1 MRVLHCPTTV
11 GGNPQGLCRAER
23 ALGLDSRSLSLG
35 TNYLAYAV
43 DEVVG
48 LRGGRPGREWARWR
62 AIRRML
68 RGYDVVHYNFGSTLA
83 PLRAP
88 TDAPGPKGFL
98 ARWHN
103 RLYAGPLE
111 QIDLRWARRRGL
123 VTAITYQGDDARQGD
138 FCRENYPIHFVHE
151 VEPGYYSTETDRH
164 KRERIALADASA
176 DLLYAVNP
184 DLLRVL
190 PARTRFLPYASVDP
204 RDWRPAPGRDE
215 TRPARPHVIHAPS
228 HRGVKGTRFVI
239 AAIERLRRE
248 GVPFEFTLVEGL
260 SNAEARR
267 LYATADLAVDQLL
280 AGFYGGFAVE
290 LMALEVPV
298 IAYMRAEDMALLPR
312 NIAEGMPLIQAAPD
326 TIYAVLREW
335 LTARKGAIRE
345 MGRESR
351 RFVER
356 WHDPLKIAREVRADY
371 ERVRSERAASKSG
384 VSRRAGPVA

>member
-43 DEVVG
+43 DEIVG
-48 LRGGRPGREWARWR
+48 ERGGRLGREWGRWR
-62 AIRRML
+62 AIRRAL
-68 RGYDVVHYNFGSTLA
+68 RGYDVIHYNFGSTLA

-88 TDAPGPKGFL
+88 TTFPGLKGLF

-111 QIDLRWARRRGL
+111 QIDLLWARRRGL

-138 FCRENYPIHFVHE
+138 FCRANYPVHFVHE
-151 VEPGYYSTETDRH
+151 VEPGYYSPETDRY
-164 KRERIALADASA
+164 KRERIAFADASA

-190 PARTRFLPYASVDP
+190 PSRTRFLPYASVDP
-204 RDWRPAPGRDE
+204 RDWQPAPGRDE
-215 TRPARPHVIHAPS
+215 TRPVRPHLIHAPS
-228 HRGVKGTRFVI
+228 HRGVKGTRYVI
-239 AAIERLRRE
+239 AAVERLRRE
-248 GVPFEFTLVEGL
+248 GVPFDFTLVEGL

-290 LMALEVPV
+290 LMALAVPV
-298 IAYMRAEDMALLPR
+298 IAYMRHEDIALLPQ
-312 NIAEGMPLIQAAPD
+312 NIAADLPLIQADPD

-335 LTARKGAIRE
+335 LTVRKDDIRQR
-345 MGRESR
+345 GRESR
-351 RFVER
+351 RFVQR
-356 WHDPLKIAREVRADY
+356 WHDPLEIARGVLADY
-371 ERVRSERAASKSG
+371 ERVGLARAAATSRASG
-384 VSRRAGPVA
+384 RVGPVG